1 MTGNLTMT
9 THFTAFFVNSWGEPV
24 PETVKED
31 TQTPVSLLTSTVTLI
46 NRIDL
51 LQSFISLLCNYIFFK
66 CLSTT
71 FFQALF
77 GLYLR

>member
-9 THFTAFFVNSWGEPV
+9 THFTAFFKNSWGEPV
-24 PETVKED
+24 PETVKDD
-31 TQTPVSLLTSTVTLI
+31 TPRPVLLLTSTVTLI

-51 LQSFISLLCNYIFFK
+51 LQFFMSLLCNYIFFK

-71 FFQALF
+71 FFRLS
-77 GLYLR
+77 LVYI